1 MSWLAILI
9 VIAIIAVMAVIIVG
23 VSVTTWGDVE
33 RRKAAAQG
41 PISEELANELRNE
54 IAGLKIEMAAIKEN
68 LISIN
73 KMMQDVG

>member
-9 VIAIIAVMAVIIVG
+9 VIAVIAAMAVIIVG
-23 VSVTTWGDVE
+23 ISVTTWGDVE
-33 RRKAAAQG
+33 RRKAEAQG
-41 PISEELANELRNE
+41 PIAEALANELRDE